1 MRNSKVGMI
10 FSAMW
15 HTLACRQPRPLMIT
29 RGIGS
34 CNVMYNCNPKT
45 DSIAACAYSTNT
57 HLYRYNIDQDDD
69 DDGVTYGDT

>member
-15 HTLACRQPRPLMIT
+15 HTLAGMQPRPLMIT

-45 DSIAACAYSTNT
+45 DSIAARAYSNNT
-57 HLYRYNIDQDDD
+57 DLYRYNIDDNDDN
-69 DDGVTYGDT
+69 DGVTNGDT